1 MSNIPQELRYSPSHE
16 WARQEA
22 DGTLTIGITH
32 FAQDALGDIVF
43 AELPAVGRGLDAG
56 EEFGVVESVKAV
68 SDVYVPVAGEVVA
81 INDGLNSKPEA
92 INEAPYTDGWLIR
105 IRPSDASAFE
115 AMMTAAAYE
124 ASLHK

>member
-1 MSNIPQELRYSPSHE
+1 
-16 WARQEA
+16 
-22 DGTLTIGITH
+22 
-32 FAQDALGDIVF
+32 
-43 AELPAVGRGLDAG
+43 
-56 EEFGVVESVKAV
+56 V

-81 INDGLNSKPEA
+81 INEALTSKPEV